1 MGVFDA
7 IGSLGSAIYNVGAGV
22 VNAAGGVNDI
32 ISGISVSDDTL
43 AQGQY
48 NFNYRAFPNDLGM
61 EYNGHYMVIN
71 INVPVNRANEVRT
84 QFGNQFTVLNNEYS
98 KVDMLRFGTGPNAT
112 ALGAGRGIQREALA
126 IPRYTRRIAESVAL
140 FMPNALVFSSQ
151 NAYEDISLTA
161 IAGAVGVGAVQGLLG
176 RLNIPGAGFVGSV
189 VGAVGGVI
197 GQASRIAGT
206 PINPRV
212 EVLYATTPQRTFV
225 FEVLMAPRNERESI
239 TIEEIV
245 RTLRFHSAPEIDPR
259 FGGLTLVPPAEFDI
273 TFYNKG
279 KENLAIPR
287 INTCVLERVDVDYAP
302 TGTGFSTFSNGFP
315 VAVRLSLGFREVE
328 ILHKARVIQGF

>member
-1 MGVFDA
+1 MSIFDT
-7 IGSLGSAIYNVGAGV
+7 IGTVYNGLSNFV
-22 VNAAGGVNDI
+22 GGVNDI
-32 ISGISVSDDTL
+32 VSGISVSDDTL

-71 INVPVNRANEVRT
+71 INVPVTRSGEVRS
-84 QFGNQFTVLNNEYS
+84 QFANRFTLLPNEFS
-98 KVDMLRFGTGPNAT
+98 KVDTLRFGTGPGAT
-112 ALGAGRGIQREALA
+112 ALGAGAGVQREAFA
-126 IPRYTRRIAESVAL
+126 IPRYTKRIAESVAL

-176 RLNIPGAGFVGSV
+176 RLPIPGAGFVSSLIG
-189 VGAVGGVI
+189 VGGAVI
-197 GQASRIAGT
+197 GQGSRIAGT

-225 FEVLMAPRNERESI
+225 FEVLMAPRNEKESV

-245 RTLRFHSAPEIDPR
+245 RTLRYHSAPEIDPR

-328 ILHKARVIQGF
+328 IIHKARVIQGF

>member
-1 MGVFDA
+1 MAITDYIPGASLITGAISGV
-7 IGSLGSAIYNVGAGV
+7 SNVL
-22 VNAAGGVNDI
+22 GGVKDI
-32 ISGISVSDDTL
+32 VSGISVSDDTL
-43 AQGQY
+43 AQSQY

-71 INVPVNRANEVRT
+71 VNVPVTRQGEVRS
-84 QFGNQFTVLNNEYS
+84 QFGSQFTTLNNEFS
-98 KVDMLRFGTGPNAT
+98 KVDVLRFGTGPGAT
-112 ALGAGRGIQREALA
+112 GTGGAQREAFS
-126 IPRYTRRIAESVAL
+126 IPRYTRRIAESIAL
-140 FMPNALVFSSQ
+140 FMPNALVYSSQ

-161 IAGAVGVGAVQGLLG
+161 IAGAVGVGAVTGLLG
-176 RLNIPGAGFVGSV
+176 RLNIPGAGFAASVAGVTGS
-189 VGAVGGVI
+189 VI
-197 GQASRIAGT
+197 GQATRIAGT

-212 EVLYATTPQRTFV
+212 EVLYATTPQRSFV
-225 FEVLMAPRNERESI
+225 FEVLMAPRNERESV
-239 TIEEIV
+239 TIQEIV

-302 TGTGFSTFSNGFP
+302 TGTGFSTFSNGYP

>member
-1 MGVFDA
+1 MSIFDT
-7 IGSLGSAIYNVGAGV
+7 IGSIYDGV
-22 VNAAGGVNDI
+22 TNFVGGVNDI
-32 ISGISVSDDTL
+32 VSGISVSDDNL

-48 NFNYRAFPNDLGM
+48 NFRYRAFPNDLGI

-71 INVPVNRANEVRT
+71 INVPVKRGNEGTPRG
-84 QFGNQFTVLNNEYS
+84 QFSSQFTVLNSEFS
-98 KVDMLRFGTGPNAT
+98 KVDTLRFGTGPGAT
-112 ALGAGRGIQREALA
+112 ALGAGVSGGQTEAFA

-140 FMPNALVFSSQ
+140 FMPNALVYSSQ

-176 RLNIPGAGFVGSV
+176 RLPIPGAGFVSSLISAG
-189 VGAVGGVI
+189 GAVI
-197 GQASRIAGT
+197 GQGSRIIGT

-212 EVLYATTPQRTFV
+212 EVLYATTPQRTFI
-225 FEVLMAPRNERESI
+225 FEVLMAPRNEKESI

-259 FGGLTLVPPAEFDI
+259 FSGLTFIPPAEFDI

-302 TGTGFSTFSNGFP
+302 TGTGFSSFSNGFP

-328 ILHKARVIQGF
+328 IIHKTRVIQGF